1 MREHETSLRQQRVS
15 RSCCGTTRPP
25 LPRGSLVQR
34 PGGIGLRPVLSRHQD
49 FLSPVADP
57 LSYVSK
63 SLLVWMQESFL
74 RWIKE
79 DDSEKNREWVEGI
92 AQAFQ
97 DGLAGDL

>member
-1 MREHETSLRQQRVS
+1 
-15 RSCCGTTRPP
+15 
-25 LPRGSLVQR
+25 
-34 PGGIGLRPVLSRHQD
+34 
-49 FLSPVADP
+49 